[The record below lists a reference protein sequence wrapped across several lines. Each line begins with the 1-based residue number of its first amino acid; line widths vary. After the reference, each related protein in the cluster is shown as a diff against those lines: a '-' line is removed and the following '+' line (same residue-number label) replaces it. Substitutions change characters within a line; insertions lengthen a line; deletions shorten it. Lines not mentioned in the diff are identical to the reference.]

1 MLDKINK
8 LINISKKEND
18 EIYNKLIIIASKI
31 KDKDFYGKKYLLV
44 DIKLLESLIS
54 PDKVDVADPLE
65 RMEIEV

>member
-31 KDKDFYGKKYLLV
+31 KDKDFYDKKYLLV
-44 DIKLLESLIS
+44 VIKLLESLIS